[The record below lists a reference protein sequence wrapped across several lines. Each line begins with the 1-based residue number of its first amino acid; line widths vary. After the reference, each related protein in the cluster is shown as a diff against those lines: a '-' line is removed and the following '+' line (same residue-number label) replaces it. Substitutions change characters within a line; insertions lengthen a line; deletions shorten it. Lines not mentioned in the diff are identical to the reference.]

1 MHVGKDQKAHDQSIE
16 TSTQELADH
25 SQEISSISV
34 NEITNSN
41 TRTQDTSVTHKKMP
55 KWKYLVQH
63 YKQIQVMMDKQTQP
77 SQVTQNTD
85 NAQMNQGA
93 INIQNKL

>member
-63 YKQIQVMMDKQTQP
+63 YQQIQVMMDKQTQP